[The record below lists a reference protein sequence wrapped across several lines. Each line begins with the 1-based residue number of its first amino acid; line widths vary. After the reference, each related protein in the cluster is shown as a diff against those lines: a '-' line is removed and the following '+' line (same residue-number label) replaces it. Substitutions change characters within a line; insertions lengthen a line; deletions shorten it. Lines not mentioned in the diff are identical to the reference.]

1 MNITR
6 AIGTIGGLTMVS
18 RVLGFAR
25 DVLMSSILGATAVA
39 DAFLIAFRLPNTF
52 RRFFG
57 EGAFSA
63 GFVPLFSQRFH
74 GEGGLE
80 EAKKFSEEVLAIFLP
95 ALILF
100 TAFAQLIMPALVWL
114 IASGYVGDAQKFAM
128 AVDLNRITFFYLLFI
143 SLVSL
148 FSGILNSMN
157 RFVAAAFAPALLN
170 LCMMLALVL
179 VPQGGYA
186 SAQALAIAVVVGG
199 VAQLA
204 LLLWTCRRTGITLKL
219 RKPKMTPGVRQFFKV
234 VIPATFAAGVYQVAI
249 LIDTS
254 FVSYLKDGS
263 QLYLNN
269 ADRLNQLPLGI
280 IGTALGT
287 AILPSIS
294 KFINQNKPEVANRIQ
309 NQAMDLAML
318 LSLPAAIGLAAAA
331 VPVCIALFA
340 RGKFTVEDA
349 QVTGQLL
356 AIMAAGLPAYVLVKV
371 LTPGFFA
378 REDTKTPLR
387 IALWVLGANV
397 ALNFALIPFFGIL
410 GLGVA
415 LALTAW
421 INCAMLYITLRRR
434 GHFTILPSVGKRLI
448 RQIIAG
454 AAMGVVILFAV
465 HFLDGAYGGST
476 MERVFALAALVGP
489 AMIVYFGL
497 GWMIGAVDKDD
508 IMTLFRKKKAASIE
522 DAA

>member
-25 DVLMSSILGATAVA
+25 DILMARILGASAVT

-95 ALILF
+95 ILILF

-114 IASGYVGDAQKFAM
+114 IASGDVDDPAKFSLAIE
-128 AVDLNRITFFYLLFI
+128 LNRITFFYLLFI

-148 FSGILNSMN
+148 FSGIMNSMN
-157 RFVAAAFAPALLN
+157 RFFAAAFAPVLLN
-170 LCMMLALVL
+170 FAMLATLVL
-179 VPQGGYA
+179 VPQGGYKTA
-186 SAQALAIAVVVGG
+186 VALSIGIVVGG
-199 VAQLA
+199 ILQLL
-204 LLLWTCRRTGITLKL
+204 LLLWTCHKAGITLRL
-219 RKPKMTPGVRQFFKV
+219 RKPKITPGVRQFFRV
-234 VIPATFAAGVYQVAI
+234 VIPATFAAGVYQIAI
-249 LIDTS
+249 LVDTT

-263 QLYLNN
+263 QIFLYN

-294 KFINQNKPEVANRIQ
+294 KFIDQNKPEVANRIQ

-331 VPVCIALFA
+331 VPVCTALYTG
-340 RGKFTVEDA
+340 GKFTLEDA
-349 QVTGQLL
+349 QTTGQLL
-356 AIMAAGLPAYVLVKV
+356 AIMAVGLPAYVLVKV

-387 IALWVLGANV
+387 IALWVLAANI

-410 GLGVA
+410 GLGIA

-421 INCAMLYITLRRR
+421 INCAMLYITLRKR

-454 AAMGVVILFAV
+454 TAMGVVILLAV

-476 MERVFALAALVGP
+476 VERVLALAALVGP

-497 GWMIGAVDKDD
+497 GWVIGAVDKDD
-508 IMTLFRKKKAASIE
+508 IKTLFRRKSATPEAES
-522 DAA
+522 D